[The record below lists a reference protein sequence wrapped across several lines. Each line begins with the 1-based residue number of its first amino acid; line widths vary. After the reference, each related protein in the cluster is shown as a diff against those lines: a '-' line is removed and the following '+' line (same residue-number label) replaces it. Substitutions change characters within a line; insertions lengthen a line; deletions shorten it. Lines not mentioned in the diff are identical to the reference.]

1 MLKSLRWR
9 LQIWHALILTF
20 VIAGFGAALYLQIR
34 RATLGDI
41 DEELLSGARV
51 LEATLAMPPPPGFRP
66 RPPRDTQ
73 DRGRPR
79 EGDLFA
85 QDFNPP
91 AEPIDAP
98 ERERERDRMP
108 GPGGPGHDGRGFG
121 GPGFGGTGPGF
132 GGPGPR
138 GPGPGGPGFGSSRR
152 ELNLSLPESMRF
164 PRRPG
169 EPVAYFAVF
178 GVRGEQL
185 AGNFEEVLFPP
196 ALPSGDYAF
205 RNVGPRREVVLRG
218 PGRRLILVGRD
229 VSPVLDGLQRL
240 MLPIALSGVGVL
252 SIGLIGGWWLAG
264 RAIEPLQRISST
276 AKKVTAQ
283 SLGSRIDVNEMD
295 AELEQLGSILNSM
308 LSRLEGSFE
317 QQTRFVADASH
328 ELRTPI
334 SVLSMHCEL
343 ALSKTRTPEEY
354 SQTLTT
360 CLRASNRM
368 KSLVE
373 DLLTLARADSG
384 QLNMRQES
392 IDLSLIVDESVQLL
406 SPLAQQ
412 QGLAITCHATPC
424 PVIGDSNHLLRLT
437 NNLISNAILYNKP
450 QGEIIVTVGTEDEA
464 AVLTVEDTGVG
475 MHEADVKKAFER
487 FYRIDEARS
496 RETGGSGL
504 GLSICKSIVDAHRG
518 KITITSTFGV
528 GTKVEVRLN
537 DSADA

>member
-9 LQIWHALILTF
+9 LQIWHALILTC

-66 RPPRDTQ
+66 RPPRDSQ
-73 DRGRPR
+73 DRGRSR
-79 EGDLFA
+79 DGDLFA
-85 QDFNPP
+85 QDFNPRP
-91 AEPIDAP
+91 EQFDAP
-98 ERERERDRMP
+98 KRERERDRMP
-108 GPGGPGHDGRGFG
+108 GPGPGGPGPGGPNLGGPGHGGRGFG
-121 GPGFGGTGPGF
+121 GPGFGG
-132 GGPGPR
+132 
-138 GPGPGGPGFGSSRR
+138 PGPGGPGFGPGRR
-152 ELNLSLPESMRF
+152 ELDLSLPESMRF

-169 EPVAYFAVF
+169 DPVAYFAVF
-178 GVRGEQL
+178 GVRGERL
-185 AGNFEEVLFPP
+185 AGNFDEVPLPP
-196 ALPSGDYAF
+196 ALPSGDYGF
-205 RNVGPRREVVLRG
+205 RNVGSRREVVLRG
-218 PGRRLILVGRD
+218 PSRRLILVGRD

-264 RAIEPLQRISST
+264 RAIEPLQRISAT
-276 AKKVTAQ
+276 AEKVTAQ

-343 ALSKTRTPEEY
+343 ALSKRRTPEEY

-373 DLLTLARADSG
+373 DLLTLARADAG
-384 QLNMRQES
+384 QLVVRREPL
-392 IDLSLIVDESVQLL
+392 DLSLIVDESIQLL
-406 SPLAQQ
+406 NPLAQQ
-412 QGLAITCHATPC
+412 QGLTITCHATTC
-424 PVIGDSNHLLRLT
+424 PVLGDSNHLLRLT

-450 QGEIIVTVGTEDEA
+450 DGSITVTVSIEDEV

-475 MHEADVKKAFER
+475 MHEADVKRAFER

-496 RETGGSGL
+496 RDNGGSGL
-504 GLSICKSIVDAHRG
+504 GLSICKSIVEAHRG
-518 KITITSTFGV
+518 RIAITSTFGV

>member
-1 MLKSLRWR
+1 M
-9 LQIWHALILTF
+9 
-20 VIAGFGAALYLQIR
+20 
-34 RATLGDI
+34 
-41 DEELLSGARV
+41 
-51 LEATLAMPPPPGFRP
+51 
-66 RPPRDTQ
+66 
-73 DRGRPR
+73 
-79 EGDLFA
+79 
-85 QDFNPP
+85 
-91 AEPIDAP
+91 
-98 ERERERDRMP
+98 
-108 GPGGPGHDGRGFG
+108 
-121 GPGFGGTGPGF
+121 GPGF

-138 GPGPGGPGFGSSRR
+138 GPGFGPSRR

-169 EPVAYFAVF
+169 EPIAYFAVF
-178 GVRGEQL
+178 GARGERL
-185 AGNFEEVLFPP
+185 AGNFEEVSFPP

-205 RNVGPRREVVLRG
+205 RNIGPRREVVMRG

-276 AKKVTAQ
+276 AEKVTAQ

-317 QQTRFVADASH
+317 QQARFVADASH

-343 ALSKTRTPEEY
+343 ALSKTRTPQEY

-384 QLNMRQES
+384 QLNMRKES

-412 QGLAITCHATPC
+412 QGLTITCHATTC

-437 NNLISNAILYNKP
+437 NNLIGNAILYNKP
-450 QGEIIVTVGTEDEA
+450 QGEIIVTVGIEDEA
-464 AVLTVEDTGVG
+464 AVLTVQDTGVG
-475 MHEADVKKAFER
+475 MHESDVKRAFER

-518 KITITSTFGV
+518 NITITSTFGV

-537 DSADA
+537 RSVNA

>member
-9 LQIWHALILTF
+9 LQIWHALILTC

-51 LEATLAMPPPPGFRP
+51 LEATLAMPPPPGFRS
-66 RPPRDTQ
+66 RPLRDTQ

-79 EGDLFA
+79 ESDLFT

-91 AEPIDAP
+91 PEQIDAP
-98 ERERERDRMP
+98 EREQERDRMP
-108 GPGGPGHDGRGFG
+108 GPRGL
-121 GPGFGGTGPGF
+121 
-132 GGPGPR
+132 
-138 GPGPGGPGFGSSRR
+138 GPGGPGFGSSRR

-178 GVRGEQL
+178 GVRGEWL
-185 AGNFEEVLFPP
+185 AGNFEEVPFPP
-196 ALPSGDYAF
+196 ALPSGNYAF

-229 VSPVLDGLQRL
+229 VNPVLDGLQRL

-276 AKKVTAQ
+276 AEKVTAQ

-317 QQTRFVADASH
+317 QQTRFIADASH

-412 QGLAITCHATPC
+412 QGLAITCHATTC

-450 QGEIIVTVGTEDEA
+450 GGAITVTVGTDDEA

-475 MHEADVKKAFER
+475 MHEADVKRAFER

-518 KITITSTFGV
+518 RITITSTFGV

-537 DSADA
+537 DSVAQLVPLLSE

>member
-9 LQIWHALILTF
+9 LQIWHALILTC

-51 LEATLAMPPPPGFRP
+51 LEASLAMPPPPGFRP
-66 RPPRDTQ
+66 RPPRDSQ

-79 EGDLFA
+79 ESDLFA
-85 QDFNPP
+85 QDFDFPP
-91 AEPIDAP
+91 QQGVAP
-98 ERERERDRMP
+98 ERERERDRMSGPGP
-108 GPGGPGHDGRGFG
+108 GPGGPGYGGRGFG
-121 GPGFGGTGPGF
+121 GPG
-132 GGPGPR
+132 
-138 GPGPGGPGFGSSRR
+138 GPGPGGQGFGPGRR
-152 ELNLSLPESMRF
+152 EPDLSLPESMRF

-178 GVRGEQL
+178 GVRGERL
-185 AGNFEEVLFPP
+185 AGNFDEVPFPP

-218 PGRRLILVGRD
+218 PSRRLILVGRD

-240 MLPIALSGVGVL
+240 MLPIVLSGVGVL

-264 RAIEPLQRISST
+264 RAIEPLQRISAT
-276 AKKVTAQ
+276 AEKVTAQ

-373 DLLTLARADSG
+373 DLLTLARADAG
-384 QLNMRQES
+384 QLVVRQEPL
-392 IDLSLIVDESVQLL
+392 DLSLIVDESIQLL
-406 SPLAQQ
+406 NPLAQQ
-412 QGLAITCHATPC
+412 QGLTITCHATTC
-424 PVIGDSNHLLRLT
+424 PIVGDSNHLLRLT

-450 QGEIIVTVGTEDEA
+450 EGAITVTVGIEDEV

-475 MHEADVKKAFER
+475 MHEADVKRAFER

-496 RETGGSGL
+496 RDNGGSGL
-504 GLSICKSIVDAHRG
+504 GLSICKSIVEAHQGR
-518 KITITSTFGV
+518 ISITSAFGV
-528 GTKVEVRLN
+528 GTKVEVRLG
-537 DSADA
+537 SVRKGG

>member
-1 MLKSLRWR
+1 M
-9 LQIWHALILTF
+9 
-20 VIAGFGAALYLQIR
+20 
-34 RATLGDI
+34 
-41 DEELLSGARV
+41 
-51 LEATLAMPPPPGFRP
+51 
-66 RPPRDTQ
+66 
-73 DRGRPR
+73 
-79 EGDLFA
+79 
-85 QDFNPP
+85 
-91 AEPIDAP
+91 
-98 ERERERDRMP
+98 
-108 GPGGPGHDGRGFG
+108 
-121 GPGFGGTGPGF
+121 GPGF

-138 GPGPGGPGFGSSRR
+138 GPGFGPSRR

-169 EPVAYFAVF
+169 EPIAYFAVF
-178 GVRGEQL
+178 GARGERL
-185 AGNFEEVLFPP
+185 AGNFEEVSFPP

-205 RNVGPRREVVLRG
+205 RNIGPRREVVMRG

-276 AKKVTAQ
+276 AEKVTAQ

-317 QQTRFVADASH
+317 QQARFVADASH

-343 ALSKTRTPEEY
+343 ALSKTRTPQEY

-384 QLNMRQES
+384 QLNMRKES

-412 QGLAITCHATPC
+412 QGLTITCHVATC

-437 NNLISNAILYNKP
+437 NNLIGNAILYNKP
-450 QGEIIVTVGTEDEA
+450 QGEIIVTVGIEDEA
-464 AVLTVEDTGVG
+464 AVLTVQDTGVG
-475 MHEADVKKAFER
+475 MHESDVKRAFER

-518 KITITSTFGV
+518 NITITSTFGV

-537 DSADA
+537 RSVNA